1 MNALSVIIDIILI
14 LVSIVLI
21 IAVLMQEGQRQGLG
35 AISGGAETFFGKGKA
50 KSYEAKMQKITKIGA
65 VVFIVLAMVA
75 TGVTAKIMADEKAEE
90 ESSIVDIT
98 DDEIVDPS
106 ASAEASDADAT
117 ETPAADATEEE
128 ATVAPTEAVEE
139 EATETPVEESTEAP
153 TVAATEA
160 PTEAP
165 TAAATETASAE
176 PEA

>member
-90 ESSIVDIT
+90 ESSIEDIT
-98 DDEIVDPS
+98 DDTVADPS
-106 ASAEASDADAT
+106 ASAEATDADAT
-117 ETPAADATEEE
+117 ETPAADATEEIEEE
-128 ATVAPTEAVEE
+128 ATQAPTEAVEE
-139 EATETPVEESTEAP
+139 EDT
-153 TVAATEA
+153 
-160 PTEAP
+160 
-165 TAAATETASAE
+165 
-176 PEA
+176 

>member
-75 TGVTAKIMADEKAEE
+75 TGVTAKIMRMP
-90 ESSIVDIT
+90 
-98 DDEIVDPS
+98 DDARQKLTKTLGRMINENTGGMICILL
-106 ASAEASDADAT
+106 
-117 ETPAADATEEE
+117 
-128 ATVAPTEAVEE
+128 
-139 EATETPVEESTEAP
+139 
-153 TVAATEA
+153 
-160 PTEAP
+160 
-165 TAAATETASAE
+165 
-176 PEA
+176 